1 MNKKTTKERAK
12 ELMSLYAE
20 NSELID
26 VRSIYDLITEIA
38 NAPDTVAPAQWNVV
52 GKDGNVLVTTYNRS
66 AADQYAGRGYAIV
79 PLYTAPPADE
89 WRVLVE
95 ELVNAIIKLVDD
107 RYPQHMRGY
116 DAMKQGF
123 DRYDD
128 IVRRAQKMI
137 AAG

>member
-1 MNKKTTKERAK
+1 MNRKTTKERAK
-12 ELMSLYAE
+12 ELMSIYAE
-20 NSELID
+20 NSESID

-38 NAPDTVAPAQWNVV
+38 NAPDTIAPVQWNVM

-79 PLYTAPPADE
+79 PLYTAPLADE

-95 ELVNAIIKLVDD
+95 ELVKAVVKLADD
-107 RYPQHMRGY
+107 RYPQHVRGCVTV
-116 DAMKQGF
+116 KQGF

-128 IVRRAQKMI
+128 IVR
-137 AAG
+137 